1 MIKKIQVCRG
11 LGGLHA
17 GIAFIL
23 FFTISALSFSQ
34 EPPPRP
40 IVVTATSQG
49 ISFGSFSQGPAGG
62 TVAVTAVGARSSTGD
77 IVLLSFNPAHSA
89 ALFEVVG
96 NPGTLVSLLSGSTA
110 LLTGSNGGS
119 MLLTVG
125 GTNPASPFII
135 TAIPPAATLLYV
147 GGTLTVG
154 APGSNPP
161 GSFSGTFNITLIQE

>member
-1 MIKKIQVCRG
+1 MIYKYKSRKNRS
-11 LGGLHA
+11 
-17 GIAFIL
+17 FITL
-23 FFTISALSFSQ
+23 MMIINVMLMSSNVFGQ

-40 IVVTATSQG
+40 IVVTATTQG

-62 TVAVTAVGARSSTGD
+62 TVTIAGNGSRTSSGD
-77 IVLLSFNPAHSA
+77 IILLTFTPLHSA

-96 NPGTLVSLLSGSTA
+96 NPGTVVSLLPGSTA
-110 LLTGSNGGS
+110 VLTGSNGGS

-125 GTNPASPFII
+125 FTNPASPFII
-135 TAIPPAATLLYV
+135 TTVPPAATLLYV

-161 GSFSGTFNITLIQE
+161 GSYSGTFNITLIQE